1 MKFFA
6 RLMMIAS
13 LAAFAASSVA
23 HAAGSAKMASEMIA
37 EGVEMTAL
45 ADCEACDDDAT
56 GSLGI
61 ACDFVCNSAAAA
73 ALVEASAEFDPLAVS
88 SAHGMPIARDFRGLT
103 SPPAKQ
109 PPRLFL

>member
-1 MKFFA
+1 
-6 RLMMIAS
+6 MMIAS

-23 HAAGSAKMASEMIA
+23 HAVGSARMASEMIA
-37 EGVEMTAL
+37 AGVEMTAL
-45 ADCEACDDDAT
+45 ADCEACDDDVT

-73 ALVEASAEFDPLAVS
+73 ALVEASADSGPSAVT
-88 SAHGMPIARDFRGLT
+88 SAHGMPSERDYRGLT

-109 PPRLFL
+109 PPRLSF